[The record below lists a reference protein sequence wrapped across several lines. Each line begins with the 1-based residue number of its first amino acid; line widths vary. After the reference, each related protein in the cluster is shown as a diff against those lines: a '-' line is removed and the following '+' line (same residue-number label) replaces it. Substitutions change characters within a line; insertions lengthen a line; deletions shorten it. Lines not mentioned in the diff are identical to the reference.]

1 LAPAVAPLCAIG
13 VAIAIAL
20 DQWWKIIWVRL
31 DDGSKVI
38 DQRTSRA
45 VVTR

>member
-1 LAPAVAPLCAIG
+1 LA
-13 VAIAIAL
+13 
-20 DQWWKIIWVRL
+20 IWVRL

-45 VVTR
+45 VVSR